1 MFGGDTDW
9 RQGDLI
15 TCDAA
20 IALRLAQTGYA
31 KCRVVVIS
39 HDCDLCHEAET
50 FVEVIIAEQA
60 VTEPKPDPN
69 LSYAKNPRRL
79 HLVLKQRNSGSLVL
93 DLRQTGRR
101 QVSKADFL
109 EFAIKD
115 SSVALPPDAKRVLKQ
130 WLAARYGR
138 PAFPNTFEH
147 RLRKKVGRRTVEQ
160 QIAKIIAPD
169 ARHLV
174 GLFFDLGE
182 QRGEEIASGKPYAM
196 SISVV
201 YDAIE
206 DGPGARQAAERVALQ
221 IRQQFENAYGKADVA
236 DEIALDACEEVADT
250 HMTLADVR
258 RVDQW
263 RLEYISL
270 RDDDVGDYLPVGET
284 PV

>member
-15 TCDAA
+15 TCDSA
-20 IALRLAQTGYA
+20 IALRLAQAGDA
-31 KCRVVVIS
+31 NCRIIVIS
-39 HDCDLCHEAET
+39 HDCDLCHEAEV
-50 FVEVIIAEQA
+50 FVEAIVAEQV

-79 HLVLKQRNSGSLVL
+79 HLVLERRNGGFLVL
-93 DLRQTGRR
+93 GLRQTERR

-109 EFAIKD
+109 ESAVKD
-115 SSVALPPDAKRVLKQ
+115 SSVVLSPDAKRVLKQ

-138 PAFPNTFEH
+138 PAFPNAFEH
-147 RLRKKVGRRTVEQ
+147 RLRKNVGRRTVEQ

-182 QRGEEIASGKPYAM
+182 QRGEEIASGEPYAM
-196 SISVV
+196 SISIV

-206 DGPGARQAAERVALQ
+206 GGPDARQAAERVALQ
-221 IRQQFENAYGKADVA
+221 IRQLFEKAYGKPEVA
-236 DEIALDACEEVADT
+236 DEIALDACEAIADT
-250 HMTLADVR
+250 HMTLADLR

-270 RDDDVGDYLPVGET
+270 RDDDVGDFLPVGET
-284 PV
+284 PA